1 MTPIKEE
8 QDPADF
14 LSPAVVRV
22 AATIV
27 AASNAVLASFA
38 RRSMFNA
45 NQSERLR
52 RNLTLTRYDRSMWRG
67 YIGYPTRADVA
78 PAAL

>member
-1 MTPIKEE
+1 
-8 QDPADF
+8 
-14 LSPAVVRV
+14 
-22 AATIV
+22 
-27 AASNAVLASFA
+27 
-38 RRSMFNA
+38 MFNA